1 MTVALGII
9 GNYNFFLLFPLYFF
23 KIYNFELISFFRFR
37 LPYTNS
43 GNPFSLCKNLWA
55 YSVEGI
61 SKCEIFFIGKVGDG
75 QKLHFCKVLATS
87 CSRFFFYNFVPFF
100 YFGFLGFFML
110 IKLYFVNSRLLSGF
124 LVISLYRLTLHS
136 KVR

>member
-9 GNYNFFLLFPLYFF
+9 GNQNFYLLFPLYFF
-23 KIYNFELISFFRFR
+23 KIYNFEQISFFRFR

-61 SKCEIFFIGKVGDG
+61 SKCEFFFIGKVGDG
-75 QKLHFCKVLATS
+75 WKLDFCKVLATS
-87 CSRFFFYNFVPFF
+87 CSRFFFLQFCSFF